1 MNRWRNIT
9 VGFRVSPEE
18 NKLINTAVK
27 LSGLP
32 KQEYCYR
39 LCLERDIVVQG
50 NPKVYKALKDQLA
63 AVLEELKRIEAGNE
77 VNAELLKTIQMMA
90 AIMDGMMEDADGR
103 LKRENDCSR
112 LICWRRWRT
121 AVSIKLQ

>member
-1 MNRWRNIT
+1 MSQKNRDEMNRWRNIT

-39 LCLERDIVVQG
+39 RCLERDIVVQG

-63 AVLEELKRIEAGNE
+63 AVLEELKRIEAGSE

-90 AIMDGMMEDADGR
+90 AIMDGMKEDADGR
-103 LKRENDCSR
+103 
-112 LICWRRWRT
+112 
-121 AVSIKLQ
+121 